1 MISKQFIL
9 GREIQISRIRQENN
23 IMFLKRDG
31 LANLKDRIENDNTT
45 TKIVLLRCDLLQA
58 LNCGVNSIL

>member
-9 GREIQISRIRQENN
+9 GQEIQISRIRQENN
-23 IMFLKRDG
+23 IMCLKRDG
-31 LANLKDRIENDNTT
+31 LANLKDRIENDSATS
-45 TKIVLLRCDLLQA
+45 KIVLLRCDLLQA